1 MLKMT
6 KEKVQ
11 ADIMKMKTN
20 LKKYKLIMNQ
30 VMIN

>member
-1 MLKMT
+1 MI

-11 ADIMKMKTN
+11 ADIMKMIIS